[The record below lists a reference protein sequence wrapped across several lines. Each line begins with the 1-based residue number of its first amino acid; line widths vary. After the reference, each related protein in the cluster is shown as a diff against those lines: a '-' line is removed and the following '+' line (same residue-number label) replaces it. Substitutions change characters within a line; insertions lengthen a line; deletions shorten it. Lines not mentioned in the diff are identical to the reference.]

1 MPVVKILSK
10 GQITL
15 PKKIREAMNIKEGD
29 TLLVEK
35 SGREIVMR
43 KGKTIFDYAGTLP
56 NLEVSIDE
64 LRERA
69 SEEVAKDVE

>member
-1 MPVVKILSK
+1 MPVVKILPK

-35 SGREIVMR
+35 SGGEIVMR

-56 NLEVSIDE
+56 NLGVSIDE

-69 SEEVAKDVE
+69 SEEVAKECE